1 MLILIVV
8 TKLTLQFLFLNP
20 AYELHRDEFL
30 HLDQAFH
37 PAWGYISVPPLT
49 SWISHL
55 IYLLGG
61 GLFWI
66 RLFPALFGAA
76 TIILVWKLTEEM
88 GGQKWAC
95 AMATTYLAF
104 SVLLRINLLFQPN
117 SFDILAFTA
126 IFWLAVRYINSSG
139 TRWLYALAVAIAL
152 GFYNKYNIVFPVF
165 SL

>member
-55 IYLLGG
+55 TYLLGG

-66 RLFPALFGAA
+66 
-76 TIILVWKLTEEM
+76 
-88 GGQKWAC
+88 
-95 AMATTYLAF
+95 
-104 SVLLRINLLFQPN
+104 
-117 SFDILAFTA
+117 DFT
-126 IFWLAVRYINSSG
+126 V
-139 TRWLYALAVAIAL
+139 V
-152 GFYNKYNIVFPVF
+152 V
-165 SL
+165 